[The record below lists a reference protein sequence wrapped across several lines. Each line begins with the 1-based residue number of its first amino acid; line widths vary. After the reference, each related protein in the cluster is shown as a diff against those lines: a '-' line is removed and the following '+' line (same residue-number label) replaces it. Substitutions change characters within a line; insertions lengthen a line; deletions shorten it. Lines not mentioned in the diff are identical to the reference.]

1 MNLLFAKVM
10 SVMLAYDTSKL
21 PENFKWV
28 GSVVDAINTVVWP
41 LLIVVAAAGTIY
53 AIVLGVNM
61 ARADSTEKRE
71 EAKKR
76 VINVLVGMVII
87 IGLILLLQLFVN
99 NILPNF
105 FGEQG
110 SAVIDNPKN

>member
-1 MNLLFAKVM
+1 MNLFAKAM
-10 SVMLAYDTSKL
+10 SMMLYSGPAL
-21 PENFKWV
+21 PAGFEWV
-28 GSVVDAINTVVWP
+28 GKVVDAIDTVMWP
-41 LLIVVAAAGTIY
+41 ILIVAVAAGTIY

-87 IGLILLLQLFVN
+87 VALILLLRLFLDP
-99 NILPNF
+99 ILPNLI
-105 FGEQG
+105 GG
-110 SAVIDNPKN
+110 GK

>member
-1 MNLLFAKVM
+1 MKTLFAKAM
-10 SVMLAYDTSKL
+10 SVMLDFNPNEAYKGSDF
-21 PENFKWV
+21 EWV
-28 GSVVDAINTVVWP
+28 YQVSDAISMVLWP
-41 LLIVVAAAGTIY
+41 ILIVVAAAGSIY

-87 IGLILLLQLFVN
+87 VALILLLQLFLN
-99 NILPNF
+99 TILPAF
-105 FGEQG
+105 IGEP
-110 SAVIDNPKN
+110 VIPQK